1 MKIGSMRIGIVT
13 MPKPLAGGPST
24 VERIGHIAREVERL
38 GFAGLWTTDAIGR
51 GWPTSDPLVWLA
63 SAVPHTR
70 SIEIGTCVLQ
80 VPIRN
85 PVELAHRV
93 QTLNMLSNGRLR
105 LGVGTGSTK
114 ADFDVVGA
122 DYEGRF
128 KALPASL
135 DIMQKV
141 FAGTPVHGPVVS
153 VWPGTEGGPPMLLG
167 AWRSPRWIDLAATK
181 LQGWISSGIHT
192 KFEDLEI
199 GLNMFREAKGK
210 RAMIANV
217 FTDFR
222 TKPELTPTI
231 EHARISL
238 ICTPEEARKRLKR
251 LADTGIDDA
260 LLVCPFDSPEQ
271 LETIRGLA

>member
-1 MKIGSMRIGIVT
+1 MKIGSMRIGVVT
-13 MPKPLAGGPST
+13 MPKPLASGPST
-24 VERIGHIAREVERL
+24 VERIGHMAREVERL

-51 GWPTSDPLVWLA
+51 GWPTADPLIWLA
-63 SAVPHTR
+63 SAIPHTK

-80 VPIRN
+80 VPIRH

-114 ADFDVVGA
+114 ADFDVVQA
-122 DYEGRF
+122 DYEARF
-128 KALPASL
+128 KTLPASL
-135 DIMQKV
+135 EIMQRV
-141 FAGTPVHGPVVS
+141 FAGKPVHGPIVS
-153 VWPGTEGGPPMLLG
+153 VWPSTQDGPPMLIG

-192 KFEDLEI
+192 KHEDLEI
-199 GLNMFREAKGK
+199 GLKMFREARGK
-210 RAMIANV
+210 RAVVANI

-222 TKPELTPTI
+222 AKPDLTPMI

-238 ICTPEEARKRLKR
+238 ICTPEEARKRLRR
-251 LADTGIDDA
+251 LADMGVDDA
-260 LLVCPFDSPEQ
+260 LLVCPFDTPEQ
-271 LETIRGLA
+271 LETMRGLA